1 MEYRVTCSKHEQ
13 VGHQL
18 HHWNKLSKDSATQT
32 VTDANHKAELD
43 THDLGF
49 YNRVCA
55 PYRVETREVT
65 EWTAI

>member
-1 MEYRVTCSKHEQ
+1 MMKYRIACSHFDED
-13 VGHQL
+13 GHQL
-18 HHWNKLSKDSATQT
+18 HGWEKQSRKAAEQA
-32 VTDANHKAELD
+32 VTDANHRAEMKPG
-43 THDLGF
+43 GF